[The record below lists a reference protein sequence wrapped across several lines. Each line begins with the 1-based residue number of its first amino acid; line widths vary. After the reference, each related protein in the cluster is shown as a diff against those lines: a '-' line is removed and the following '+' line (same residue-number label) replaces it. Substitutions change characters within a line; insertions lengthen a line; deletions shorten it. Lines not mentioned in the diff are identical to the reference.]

1 MKSQEI
7 KMKYR
12 STAVIATTLLILFLV
27 PYIWKLKELPL
38 LLVLSFGVFLA
49 IYDFYVSSKKAEQRA
64 PQHPS
69 YDSEST

>member
-1 MKSQEI
+1 MKQLPAIIS
-7 KMKYR
+7 M
-12 STAVIATTLLILFLV
+12 ALLVAFLV
-27 PYIWKLKELPL
+27 PYIWKIKEAP
-38 LLVLSFGVFLA
+38 LLVLLVLGVFLA